1 MHKRGQFY
9 LISAIIIIGLIIV
22 FAGVSNYLEK
32 EEQTKIYD
40 LKRDLEI
47 ESENVLAYG
56 TYYSFGEDQM
66 LNLLQGF
73 IEAYA
78 EYGEVQKII
87 FIFGNREKIT
97 VLGYQQLENEII
109 LIGNGEEGEIEL
121 ELIAGADP
129 SSAMYDNPG
138 GVVIVSVGGVDY
150 SFELREG
157 ENFYFIIAQ
166 EIEGEQYVVTG

>member
-1 MHKRGQFY
+1 MNKRGQFY
-9 LISAIIIIGLIIV
+9 LISAIVIIGLIIV

-32 EEQTKIYD
+32 DEETKLYD
-40 LKRDLEI
+40 LKQDLEI

-56 TYYSFGEDQM
+56 TYYAFDEEQM

-73 IEAYA
+73 IEAYS

-87 FIFGNREKIT
+87 FIFGNRQKIT
-97 VLGYQQLENEII
+97 VLGYQQLEDEVVKIQ
-109 LIGNGEEGEIEL
+109 GGEEEL
-121 ELIAGADP
+121 ELELSGGADP
-129 SSAMYDNPG
+129 SSGKLEQPG
-138 GVVIVSVGGVDY
+138 ETVVVIVGDSAYEFD
-150 SFELREG
+150 LREG